1 MYLLGDLMDTK
12 LSAADLRP
20 ATAGTVAANRDNN
33 NNNDNDNDN
42 NNNVNNNINMIDNS
56 NNNEQLL
63 MKAHTAGTVA
73 ASGGEG
79 LITRQRLIAIVI
91 VIVIVT
97 VIVLV
102 LVLVLVLVIVNTPPP
117 MNVYS
122 V

>member
-1 MYLLGDLMDTK
+1 MKQTMNEYISKIILFTVDITAIFISLLLTSYLVL
-12 LSAADLRP
+12 
-20 ATAGTVAANRDNN
+20 
-33 NNNDNDNDN
+33 
-42 NNNVNNNINMIDNS
+42 NINMIDNS